1 MLSCCR
7 SSVKVT
13 GANMIAGGG
22 YFNGSHDHI
31 LMEGS
36 MIHDSSQSS
45 IYDNTNAEQQNFIRL
60 APFSTQDHSN
70 PANLTSEPARAIEHI
85 QQQLGIDME
94 RDHSGHMIQEVP
106 PIETANLVP
115 SIYSVQD
122 HILSHQIGEDP
133 HSITVEQQIL
143 DYDAASYQ
151 NGAYV
156 AGHDLLNSLHIQR
169 CSLTPEFPST
179 EHFFGDPAQ
188 NTVNHLDIP
197 GAAIHESGMMFS
209 DSTLPLS
216 YHATQSHMLKDL
228 YHSLPQNYG
237 LFASDDERDGIM
249 GAPGVSGNIFQEIDG
264 RQFDNSIL
272 GNRRQKGGFGKGKGK
287 ANFATERERREQLNV
302 KYGALR
308 SLFPNPTKNDRAS
321 IVGDAIEYINELNRT
336 VKELKILVEKK
347 RNSNDRRTKL
357 KLDDEAADEGESSSM
372 QPVSDDQNSQM
383 NGTIRSSWVQRRS
396 KECDVD
402 VRIVDDE
409 INIKFTEK
417 RANSLLCAAKVL
429 EEFHLDVIHV
439 VGGIIGDHHIF
450 MFNTKIPKGSS
461 VYACA
466 VAKKLLK
473 AVEMKNQALNI
484 FN

>member
-1 MLSCCR
+1 
-7 SSVKVT
+7 
-13 GANMIAGGG
+13 MIAGGG

-36 MIHDSSQSS
+36 MIHDPSQSS
-45 IYDNTNAEQQNFIRL
+45 IYDNTNEEQQNFRL
-60 APFSTQDHSN
+60 APFSIEDHSN
-70 PANLTSEPARAIEHI
+70 PANLTSEPARVIDHI
-85 QQQLGIDME
+85 KNQLGIDME
-94 RDHSGHMIQEVP
+94 QDHSGHMIQEVAP
-106 PIETANLVP
+106 VETANLVP
-115 SIYSVQD
+115 SIYGVHN
-122 HILSHQIGEDP
+122 HILRSQIREGP
-133 HSITVEQQIL
+133 HNITVEQQIL

-151 NGAYV
+151 SGTYAT
-156 AGHDLLNSLHIQR
+156 AHDLLNSLQTQK
-169 CSLTPEFPST
+169 CSLNPEFPST
-179 EHFFGDPAQ
+179 EHIFGDPAQ
-188 NTVNHLDIP
+188 NMVNHLNMNNDLP
-197 GAAIHESGMMFS
+197 GIAIHESGMMFS
-209 DSTLPLS
+209 DSTLPLG
-216 YHATQSHMLKDL
+216 YQATQSHMLKDL

-237 LFASDDERDGIM
+237 LFTSDDERDGMIRV
-249 GAPGVSGNIFQEIDG
+249 PGVSGNIFQEIDE
-264 RQFDNSIL
+264 RQFDSPIL
-272 GNRRQKGGFGKGKGK
+272 GSRRRKGGFGKGKGK

-347 RNSNDRRTKL
+347 RNSTDRRKML
-357 KLDDEAADEGESSSM
+357 KLDDEAADDGESSSM
-372 QPVSDDQNSQM
+372 QLLSDDQNNQM
-383 NGTIRSSWVQRRS
+383 NGAIRSSWIQRRS

-409 INIKFTEK
+409 INIKFTQKK
-417 RANSLLCAAKVL
+417 RANSLLSAAKVL
-429 EEFHLDVIHV
+429 EEFRLDLIHV
-439 VGGIIGDHHIF
+439 VAGIVGDHHIF

-466 VAKKLLK
+466 VAKKLLE

>member
-1 MLSCCR
+1 
-7 SSVKVT
+7 
-13 GANMIAGGG
+13 MIAGGG
-22 YFNGSHDHI
+22 YFDGSHDHI

-45 IYDNTNAEQQNFIRL
+45 IYDNTDVEQQNFRF
-60 APFSTQDHSN
+60 APFIIEDHSN
-70 PANLTSEPARAIEHI
+70 PANLTSEAARVIDQI
-85 QQQLGIDME
+85 QHQLGIDIE
-94 RDHSGHMIQEVP
+94 QDHSDHMMQEVP
-106 PIETANLVP
+106 PAETENLVP
-115 SIYSVQD
+115 AVYGVQD
-122 HILSHQIGEDP
+122 HILSHQIEGP
-133 HSITVEQQIL
+133 HNITVEQQVL
-143 DYDAASYQ
+143 GYDPASYR
-151 NGAYV
+151 NGTYA
-156 AGHDLLNSLHIQR
+156 AAHDLLNSLHIQR
-169 CSLTPEFPST
+169 CSLIPEFPST
-179 EHFFGDPAQ
+179 EHIFSDPAQ
-188 NTVNHLDIP
+188 NMVNRLDITNDLP
-197 GAAIHESGMMFS
+197 GVANHESGMMFS
-209 DSTLPLS
+209 DSTVPLG

-237 LFASDDERDGIM
+237 LFTSDDERDGM
-249 GAPGVSGNIFQEIDG
+249 VGVPGVSGNIFQEIDG
-264 RQFDNSIL
+264 RQFDSPIL
-272 GNRRQKGGFGKGKGK
+272 GSRKQKGGFGKGKGK
-287 ANFATERERREQLNV
+287 ANFATERERREQFNV

-336 VKELKILVEKK
+336 VKELKILLEKK
-347 RNSNDRRTKL
+347 RNSADRRKIL
-357 KLDDEAADEGESSSM
+357 KLDEEAADDGESSSM
-372 QPVSDDQNSQM
+372 QPVSDDQNNQM

-417 RANSLLCAAKVL
+417 KRANSLLCAAKVL
-429 EEFHLDVIHV
+429 EEFHLELIHV

-466 VAKKLLK
+466 VAKKLLE
-473 AVEMKNQALNI
+473 AVEIKKQAYNI

>member
-1 MLSCCR
+1 
-7 SSVKVT
+7 
-13 GANMIAGGG
+13 MIAGGG
-22 YFNGSHDHI
+22 YFDGSHDPI
-31 LMEGS
+31 LMAGS

-45 IYDNTNAEQQNFIRL
+45 IYDNTNAEQQNFRVTN
-60 APFSTQDHSN
+60 FSMEDLSN
-70 PANLTSEPARAIEHI
+70 PANLSSEPARAINHF
-85 QQQLGIDME
+85 QHQLGIDIE
-94 RDHSGHMIQEVP
+94 QDHSGHIIQEVP
-106 PIETANLVP
+106 PVETANLVP
-115 SIYSVQD
+115 ANYGVQD
-122 HILSHQIGEDP
+122 HILSHQIGEGP
-133 HSITVEQQIL
+133 HNITVEQQIL
-143 DYDAASYQ
+143 DYNAVSYP
-151 NGAYV
+151 NGAY
-156 AGHDLLNSLHIQR
+156 AAAHDLLNVLQIQR

-179 EHFFGDPAQ
+179 EHIFGDPAHT
-188 NTVNHLDIP
+188 TVNHLDMNNDLP
-197 GAAIHESGMMFS
+197 GVEIYESSMMFS
-209 DSTLPLS
+209 DSTLQLG
-216 YHATQSHMLKDL
+216 YNATQSHLLKDL

-237 LFASDDERDGIM
+237 LFTSDDERDGMI
-249 GAPGVSGNIFQEIDG
+249 GVPGVSGNIFHEIDG
-264 RQFDNSIL
+264 RQFESPIL
-272 GNRRQKGGFGKGKGK
+272 GSRRQKGGFGKGKGK

-347 RNSNDRRTKL
+347 NSTDRRKMI
-357 KLDDEAADEGESSSM
+357 KLDDEAADDGESSSM
-372 QPVSDDQNSQM
+372 QPVRDDQNNQM
-383 NGTIRSSWVQRRS
+383 NGAIRSSWVQRRS

-417 RANSLLCAAKVL
+417 KRANSLVCAAKVL
-429 EEFHLDVIHV
+429 EEFHLELIHV

-466 VAKKLLK
+466 VAKKLLE
-473 AVEMKNQALNI
+473 AVEMKHQALNI